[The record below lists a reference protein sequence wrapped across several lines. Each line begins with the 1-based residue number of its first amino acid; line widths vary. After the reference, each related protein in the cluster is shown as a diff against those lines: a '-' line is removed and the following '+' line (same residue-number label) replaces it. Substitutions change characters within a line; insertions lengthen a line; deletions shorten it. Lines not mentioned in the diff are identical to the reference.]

1 MSGQDER
8 VVEVLLVEDNAADVR
23 LLKEALSESG
33 GRFRLNVVTNGE
45 HAVDYVFRRGDFRFA
60 TRPDLIILDF
70 NLPCK
75 NGAEVLEEIKREPQ
89 FKLIPVVVLTSS
101 RSEQDVLA
109 AYERGANCYLR
120 KPTTLD
126 QVYDLARTLTHHW
139 FELVVLPSRDFL
151 PPRKLQDCPV

>member
-1 MSGQDER
+1 MSREDDK

-23 LLKEALSESG
+23 LLREAFAETG
-33 GRFRLNVVTNGE
+33 EHFRLNVVTNGE
-45 HAVDYVFRRGDFRFA
+45 HAVDYVFRRGEYSLA

-75 NGAEVLEEIKREPQ
+75 NGAEVLEEIKREPA
-89 FKLIPVVVLTSS
+89 FKPIPIVVLTSS
-101 RSEQDVLA
+101 RSEHDVMA

-139 FELVVLPSRDFL
+139 FHLAVLPSRDFTSAR
-151 PPRKLQDCPV
+151 PAHGCAV

>member
-1 MSGQDER
+1 MNREDDK

-23 LLKEALSESG
+23 LLKEALAESG
-33 GRFRLNVVTNGE
+33 GRFRLNVVMNGE

-75 NGAEVLEEIKREPQ
+75 NGAEVLEEIKREPE
-89 FKLIPVVVLTSS
+89 FKSIPVVVLTSS
-101 RSEQDVLA
+101 RSEQDVMA
-109 AYERGANCYLR
+109 AYQRGANCYLR

-139 FELVVLPSRDFL
+139 FELAVLPSRDIT
-151 PPRKLQDCPV
+151 PPQPMRGCAV

>member
-1 MSGQDER
+1 MSREDDR

-23 LLKEALSESG
+23 LLKEALAESG
-33 GRFRLNVVTNGE
+33 GRFRLNVVMDGE
-45 HAVDYVFRRGDFRFA
+45 HAVDYVFRRGQYRLA

-75 NGAEVLEEIKREPQ
+75 NGAEVLEEIKREPA
-89 FKLIPVVVLTSS
+89 FRPIPVVVLTSS
-101 RSEQDVLA
+101 RSEQDVMA

-120 KPTTLD
+120 KPTTLE

-139 FELVVLPSRDFL
+139 LELVVLPSRDFNSRPL
-151 PPRKLQDCPV
+151 RGCAV